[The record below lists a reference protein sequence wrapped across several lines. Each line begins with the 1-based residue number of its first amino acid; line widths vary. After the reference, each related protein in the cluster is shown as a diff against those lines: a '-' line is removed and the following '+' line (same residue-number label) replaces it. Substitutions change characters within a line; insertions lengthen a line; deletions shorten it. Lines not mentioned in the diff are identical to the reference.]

1 MPAPVPAQPAA
12 ETAAPTADPPPARA
26 AHLPSARACARA
38 CRALLTTGPYRV
50 WAHALFAAA
59 TSVYLVTEAV
69 LHVAPV
75 PALEH
80 ARAVSPLFAEH
91 LATCRDVRAD
101 ARVPRAALWRDFAA
115 GFADAP
121 VPFSLLFH
129 ETCRKIGLGEI
140 MPQYFDGMHE
150 RDRRAL
156 WEACLRV
163 ALVLHA
169 VHLCALVVVCYATV
183 RRVLSVPGNVVL
195 APVLAG
201 TPRDD
206 CSDPSRACRQSTA
219 ASPDLGFVGHV
230 PTEHNS
236 ARGSISPR
244 DHHWKPHKIN
254 AMLKIDDQRT
264 ADTKSAPA
272 SNPHIAWQPGHVP
285 TEDDSAR
292 NHHRKPHE
300 TNTMPQTDD
309 HSSID
314 TISGPASNLHIAWQP
329 EQDATPESAA
339 LQHAT
344 VWFACVVCAG
354 FLAPAAALVA
364 SQPIRAA
371 TALVVLAGFGA
382 GTVPVLLHGVPG
394 FGGFAAAGDA
404 AAAALWVALA
414 LATGQVLVAPV
425 GMLAM
430 GGLVALRACAW
441 PVAQRLVP
449 QKSVREHDEVFEA
462 WGAKRLEGGEHALI
476 VHGDCCGVTREQCE
490 RAWLAVGAVVWGGD
504 SHWFR
509 AE

>member
-38 CRALLTTGPYRV
+38 CQALLTTGPYRV

-101 ARVPRAALWRDFAA
+101 ARVPRAALWRDLAA

-140 MPQYFDGMHE
+140 MPQYFDGMRE

-206 CSDPSRACRQSTA
+206 CSDASRACRQSTA

-230 PTEHNS
+230 DTSETHAMP
-236 ARGSISPR
+236 
-244 DHHWKPHKIN
+244 KQKN
-254 AMLKIDDQRT
+254 AMPKT
-264 ADTKSAPA
+264 KDTKSAPA
-272 SNPHIAWQPGHVP
+272 SNLHIAWQPGHVP
-285 TEDDSAR
+285 TEHDSAR
-292 NHHRKPHE
+292 GHHWKHHK
-300 TNTMPQTDD
+300 TNTMLQTDD
-309 HSSID
+309 HCSID
-314 TISGPASNLHIAWQP
+314 TKSALASNLHIAWEA

-339 LQHAT
+339 LQHAA

-354 FLAPAAALVA
+354 FLAPAAALLA
-364 SQPIRAA
+364 SQPVRAA
-371 TALVVLAGFGA
+371 AALVVLVGFGA
-382 GTVPVLLHGVPG
+382 GTVPVLLHGDPG
-394 FGGFAAAGDA
+394 FGWVASAGDA

-476 VHGDCCGVTREQCE
+476 VHGDCCGVTREQCG